1 MPTTPARSAGRPRN
15 VWQLEG
21 RIAAGELATLVLD
34 VAPNKEPIVLPF
46 DKLCA
51 TLRGAVQIA
60 DKRRALQVVV
70 LNIDCSRT
78 LALRLV
84 DAVPELAVVCWTTPT
99 ESRCAREFLEAFYAE
114 IVAPVATSPIKVYSK
129 HAIAHHLL
137 PVQLAFTSG
146 QEALNAHHC
155 ELWRACQT
163 MGAPAPAP
171 APCPSLVLGTEW
183 AGERP
188 QLPPPPSSARLL
200 DAVDAGRAATTAAAM
215 AAAIP
220 VHIDRNGAIE
230 IRPGNT
236 PAPPRARDVDV
247 QPARVM
253 DSALSSAAAPAYPAP
268 AELPAPRARGPAS
281 VHVDRSGAIS
291 ITPSGAA
298 RAAPAQSTPMLAS
311 GGGDA
316 TMQWLAAFTAQS
328 AKETHAA
335 LARNAALDIQL
346 RAANAMSAPDIA
358 PLARLDGS
366 SRARVPLP
374 VVASA
379 VGTATMR
386 PAEATPAPAP
396 LAQSRVQVHVSRRGS
411 VDVTPAPPMASRA
424 RPRLESPPSPLRPVV
439 AISSR
444 TSFAFAPSTAPS
456 STPLHRA
463 NASLYSP
470 PSVSQNFAPRR
481 PYGAPPAP
489 AAASLEESAK
499 RAQRLAAMLGTPAR

>member
-1 MPTTPARSAGRPRN
+1 MPTTPARSAARARN

-34 VAPNKEPIVLPF
+34 VAPTKEPIVLPF

-51 TLRGAVQIA
+51 TLRGAVQIV
-60 DKRRALQVVV
+60 DQRRALQVVV

-84 DAVPELAVVCWTTPT
+84 DAVPQLAVVCWTTPT
-99 ESRCAREFLEAFYAE
+99 EARCAREFLEAFYAE
-114 IVAPVATSPIKVYSK
+114 IVAPVATSPIKAYSK
-129 HAIAHHLL
+129 HTVAHHLL

-146 QEALNAHHC
+146 QEALSAHHR

-188 QLPPPPSSARLL
+188 QLPPPPSNARLL
-200 DAVDAGRAATTAAAM
+200 DAVDEGRAATAAAAM

-220 VHIDRNGAIE
+220 ASPAPPPRVHIDRNGAIE

-236 PAPPRARDVDV
+236 PAPPRARELDA
-247 QPARVM
+247 QPAPRVL
-253 DSALSSAAAPAYPAP
+253 DSALRSAAAPAESPA
-268 AELPAPRARGPAS
+268 APRARGPAS
-281 VHVDRSGAIS
+281 VHIDRSGAILV
-291 ITPSGAA
+291 TPGGAA
-298 RAAPAQSTPMLAS
+298 PSQVSTPALAS
-311 GGGDA
+311 HGGGDA
-316 TMQWLAAFTAQS
+316 TMQWLAAFTAQG

-335 LARNAALDIQL
+335 LARNAALDLQL

-358 PLARLDGS
+358 PLARLDLDGS
-366 SRARVPLP
+366 SLARVPLP
-374 VVASA
+374 AVA
-379 VGTATMR
+379 R
-386 PAEATPAPAP
+386 PAEAMPAVVP
-396 LAQSRVQVHVSRRGS
+396 LAQSRVQVHISRRGS
-411 VDVTPAPPMASRA
+411 VDITPAPPMASRA
-424 RPRLESPPSPLRPVV
+424 LPRLESPPSPLRPVV
-439 AISSR
+439 AITSS
-444 TSFAFAPSTAPS
+444 TSFGSAQSTAPS
-456 STPLHRA
+456 STPLYRPGT
-463 NASLYSP
+463 LRYSP
-470 PSVSQNFAPRR
+470 LSVSPNYAPRR

-499 RAQRLAAMLGTPAR
+499 RAQRLAAMLGTPTR